1 MFQNLRVNSQVYILH
16 KDNNPYIECGSVISV
31 SAPKPKYPSN
41 IPVGTFPQVETV
53 VDLVVNINGQNINF
67 NGLPAGLD
75 VADFGQNGNIVITC
89 SRDAMNNEVTMMKQK
104 SMDIVNSVNYHQNVI
119 ASCDKML
126 NLLNPEYAEK
136 QRQEKEMSDMRE
148 QMAQMSKTLNAL
160 MSRLA
165 AQPDE
170 TETSATSSNS
180 RQTRNK

>member
-16 KDNNPYIECGSVISV
+16 KDNNPYIECGSVMSV

-41 IPVGTFPQVETV
+41 MPIGSFPQVETV
-53 VDLVVNINGQNINF
+53 VDLVININGQNTNF

-104 SMDIVNSVNYHQNVI
+104 SMDIVNSIDYHRGVI

-126 NLLNPEYAEK
+126 NFLNPEYAEK

-160 MSRLA
+160 MSKFSE
-165 AQPDE
+165 QPSE
-170 TETSATSSNS
+170 TETQAASSS
-180 RQTRNK
+180 KQSRNK

>member
-16 KDNNPYIECGSVISV
+16 KDNNPYIECGSVMSV

-41 IPVGTFPQVETV
+41 MPIGSFPQVETV
-53 VDLVVNINGQNINF
+53 VDLVVNINGQNTNF

-104 SMDIVNSVNYHQNVI
+104 SMDIVNSIDYHRGVI
-119 ASCDKML
+119 ANCDKML

-136 QRQEKEMSDMRE
+136 QRQEREMSDMRE

-160 MSRLA
+160 MNRLA
-165 AQPDE
+165 ERPNDTEAQ
-170 TETSATSSNS
+170 ATSS
-180 RQTRNK
+180 QKQPRNK

>member
-1 MFQNLRVNSQVYILH
+1 MFQNLRVNAQVYILH
-16 KDNNPYIECGSVISV
+16 KDNNPYIECGSVMSV

-41 IPVGTFPQVETV
+41 MPIGSFPQVETV
-53 VDLVVNINGQNINF
+53 VDLVVNINGQNTNF

-104 SMDIVNSVNYHQNVI
+104 SMDIVNSIDYHRSVI
-119 ASCDKML
+119 ANCDKML

-136 QRQEKEMSDMRE
+136 QRQEREMSDMRE

-165 AQPDE
+165 EHPNDTEAQ
-170 TETSATSSNS
+170 ATSS
-180 RQTRNK
+180 QKQPRNK